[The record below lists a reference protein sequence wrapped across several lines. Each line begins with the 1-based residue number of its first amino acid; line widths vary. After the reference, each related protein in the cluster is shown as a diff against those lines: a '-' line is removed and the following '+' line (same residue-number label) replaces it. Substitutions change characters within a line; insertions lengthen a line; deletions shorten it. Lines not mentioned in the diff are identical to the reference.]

1 MKASAVNRSVGS
13 SYRCRAAGFL
23 LLLGLV
29 PGAMNAVT
37 AARAEGDPVRGQTV
51 YARCAAC
58 HSLGYNRTG
67 PLHCGIIGRRAG
79 SVDGFTYSQAMR
91 ESNIVWSTGT
101 LDTFLKSPM
110 SMVPGTTMGYVGIPD
125 ENDRSDLIAY
135 LEQAGR
141 SADTCGSHL
150 GHKSR

>member
-1 MKASAVNRSVGS
+1 MKVSAVNRSVRS
-13 SYRCRAAGFL
+13 AYRCRAAGFL
-23 LLLGLV
+23 LLLGLISGTMIAV
-29 PGAMNAVT
+29 NAAM
-37 AARAEGDPVRGQTV
+37 AEGNAVRGQTV

-58 HSLGYNRTG
+58 HSLSYNRTG

-79 SVDGFTYSQAMR
+79 SVDGFKYSQAMR
-91 ESNIVWSTGT
+91 ESNIVWSPGT

-110 SMVPGTTMGYVGIPD
+110 NMVPGTTMGYAGIPD

-135 LEQAGR
+135 LQQAGR

-150 GHKSR
+150 SHTPR